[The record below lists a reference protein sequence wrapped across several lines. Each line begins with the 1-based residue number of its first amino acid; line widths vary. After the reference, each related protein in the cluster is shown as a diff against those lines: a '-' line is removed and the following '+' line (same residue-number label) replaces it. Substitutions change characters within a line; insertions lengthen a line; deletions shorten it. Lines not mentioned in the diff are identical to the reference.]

1 MIMHFEIPFYGHENI
16 RSLHQKTIEITTKP
30 ELTLQGDC
38 IIGISAS
45 CGCNDIP
52 EKMKNLLRAS
62 KSDVLFTI
70 TVKDLSFKVKG
81 KGRKDL
87 ILTNP
92 HDIVIRKSSF
102 ICPRTLAT
110 HCDKASDSI
119 PRNIIKILQNPD
131 SKGIFAIDVS

>member
-16 RSLHQKTIEITTKP
+16 RSLHQKTIEITTDP

-38 IIGISAS
+38 IIGVRAN

-52 EKMKNLLRAS
+52 EKMKNLFRNT

-70 TVKDLSFKVKG
+70 TVKDISFKVKG
-81 KGRKDL
+81 RGHSDL
-87 ILTNP
+87 VLTNP

-110 HCDKASDSI
+110 HCNKASDSI
-119 PRNIIKILQNPD
+119 PRNMVKLLQNPD
-131 SKGIFAIDVS
+131 SKGSFVIDVS

>member
-1 MIMHFEIPFYGHENI
+1 MHFEIPFYGHENI
-16 RSLHQKTIEITTKP
+16 RSLHQKTIEITTEP

-38 IIGISAS
+38 IIGVRANCS
-45 CGCNDIP
+45 CNEIP
-52 EKMKNLLRAS
+52 EKMKNLLCTT

-70 TVKDLSFKVKG
+70 IVKDICFKVKG
-81 KGRKDL
+81 KGHNDL
-87 ILTNP
+87 VLTNP

-110 HCDKASDSI
+110 HCNKASDSI
-119 PRNIIKILQNPD
+119 PRNMVKLLQNPD

>member
-1 MIMHFEIPFYGHENI
+1 MHFEIPFYGHENI
-16 RSLHQKTIEITTKP
+16 RSLHQKTIEITTES
-30 ELTLQGDC
+30 ELTLQGNC
-38 IIGISAS
+38 IIGVRAN

-52 EKMKNLLRAS
+52 EKMKNLLRTS

-70 TVKDLSFKVKG
+70 TVKDLSFKIKG
-81 KGRKDL
+81 KGHKDL

-110 HCDKASDSI
+110 HCNKASDSI
-119 PRNIIKILQNPD
+119 PRNVIKLLQNPD